1 MCVIDGNALD
11 YNRLTPEE
19 WDRLRRQAVHR
30 AHVARARAL
39 RDVIGGGVRALRA
52 AAIGALLG
60 AAAEAAVTTARKWWR
75 AYTLRRERKA
85 AVRELRALDDRT
97 LRDIG
102 VNRSEIDW
110 VVYGRD
116 ETRLRDLEP
125 LAPARRAQ
133 RHDRAVAANE
143 QAPDQEERRL
153 AWRARYPTVSSNVAR
168 NGCAG

>member
-39 RDVIGGGVRALRA
+39 RDVIAGGVRALRT

-60 AAAEAAVTTARKWWR
+60 AAVETAVTTARKWWR
-75 AYTLRRERKA
+75 AYSLRRERKA

-102 VNRSEIDW
+102 VNRCEIEW
-110 VVYGRD
+110 VVYGQD
-116 ETRLRDLEP
+116 ATRLRD
-125 LAPARRAQ
+125 ATS
-133 RHDRAVAANE
+133 AANHSRRRDARTGTTARPE
-143 QAPDQEERRL
+143 QTRKHPITKSA
-153 AWRARYPTVSSNVAR
+153 A
-168 NGCAG
+168 

>member
-39 RDVIGGGVRALRA
+39 RDVIAGGVRALRT

-60 AAAEAAVTTARKWWR
+60 AAVETAVTTACKWWR

-116 ETRLRDLEP
+116 QTRLRDSTI
-125 LAPARRAQ
+125 AAKRCRQ
-133 RHDRAVAANE
+133 RPTRSGSGTAAKPE
-143 QAPDQEERRL
+143 QCTRQPINKHA
-153 AWRARYPTVSSNVAR
+153 A
-168 NGCAG
+168 

>member
-30 AHVARARAL
+30 AHVA
-39 RDVIGGGVRALRA
+39 GGVRALRT

-60 AAAEAAVTTARKWWR
+60 AAVETAVTTARKWWR
-75 AYTLRRERKA
+75 AYSLRRERKA

-102 VNRSEIDW
+102 VNRCEIEW
-110 VVYGRD
+110 VVYGQD
-116 ETRLRDLEP
+116 ATRLRD
-125 LAPARRAQ
+125 ATS
-133 RHDRAVAANE
+133 AANHS
-143 QAPDQEERRL
+143 RR
-153 AWRARYPTVSSNVAR
+153 RDARTGTTAR
-168 NGCAG
+168 PQQTRKHPITKSAA